1 MNRSIG
7 LAGLFAFS
15 VWAMPGLAFAQSPM
29 ACSLIS
35 EKEALTLVGGP
46 LGEISKG
53 EQKPT
58 PENANDH
65 RTWCGFFPKGS
76 NAEAYFSGKTDHPPE
91 RGLRLN
97 LNAKR
102 KSADAKRFY
111 EEAVG
116 VITEGAK
123 APGNPTR
130 PKVSSLGGMGAV
142 ATLEVE
148 TIEAEPKVVYHVATV
163 YFLKGT
169 VSGSVVVWKK
179 AAPADEIARA
189 AAKQIIAKL
198 P

>member
-1 MNRSIG
+1 MNRSFV
-7 LAGLFAFS
+7 LAGLCAFS
-15 VWAMPGLAFAQSPM
+15 VWAMSGSAFAQSPI

-35 EKEALTLVGGP
+35 EKEALPLVGGP

-76 NAEAYFSGKTDHPPE
+76 NVEAYFSRKTKYPPE

-102 KSADAKRFY
+102 NSADAKSLY
-111 EEAVG
+111 EDTVSM
-116 VITEGAK
+116 ITEAAK
-123 APGNPTR
+123 APGNPSR

-148 TIEAEPKVVYHVATV
+148 TIEPEPKVVYHVATV
-163 YFLKGT
+163 YFFKGS
-169 VSGSVVVWKK
+169 VSGAVVVWKK